1 MNGLRHIIQ
10 KDIKTYYLTILLN
23 ISAINGRMI
32 NIIGKEWLMV
42 PLLMGE
48 LKGLLNE
55 LTDEELEIIKG
66 IALLEDRKCSDRS
79 VSEET

>member
-1 MNGLRHIIQ
+1 
-10 KDIKTYYLTILLN
+10 
-23 ISAINGRMI
+23 
-32 NIIGKEWLMV
+32 MV

>member
-1 MNGLRHIIQ
+1 VNGLRHIIQ

-23 ISAINGRMI
+23 ISDINGRMI